1 MKTMAAEKVL
11 MSGQYS
17 SLSEMAADI
26 NEEGGG
32 GGAVAG
38 LVPSK
43 EIEDT
48 IFKNMLKIMLEEL
61 NP

>member
-1 MKTMAAEKVL
+1 MKKMAAEKVL
-11 MSGQYS
+11 MSGQYL

-26 NEEGGG
+26 NEEE

-48 IFKNMLKIMLEEL
+48 IFKNMLKIMLEEF
-61 NP
+61 NR

>member
-1 MKTMAAEKVL
+1 MKKMAAEKVL

-26 NEEGGG
+26 NE

>member
-1 MKTMAAEKVL
+1 MIKTAVEKIL

-17 SLSEMAADI
+17 SLFEMASDI
-26 NEEGGG
+26 NG
-32 GGAVAG
+32 G

-48 IFKNMLKIMLEEL
+48 IFKNMLKIMLEEF
-61 NP
+61 NR

>member
-1 MKTMAAEKVL
+1 MKKMAAEKVL
-11 MSGQYS
+11 MSGQYL

-26 NEEGGG
+26 NEEGG

>member
-1 MKTMAAEKVL
+1 MKKMAAEKVL
-11 MSGQYS
+11 MSGQYPP
-17 SLSEMAADI
+17 LSEMAADI
-26 NEEGGG
+26 NEER
-32 GGAVAG
+32 GAVAG

-48 IFKNMLKIMLEEL
+48 IFKNMLKIMLVEL

>member
-1 MKTMAAEKVL
+1 MKKMAVEKIL

-26 NEEGGG
+26 NGGG
-32 GGAVAG
+32 GGG

-48 IFKNMLKIMLEEL
+48 IFKNMLKIMLEEF
-61 NP
+61 NR